1 MTVKF
6 EDYEAMERYKAEE
19 NDAMKRI
26 YEAKRRRARMESRQQ
41 KAQII
46 WLVTI
51 FVWSAFLLFI
61 LL

>member
-26 YEAKRRRARMESRQQ
+26 DEAKRRRARMESRQQ
-41 KAQII
+41 KIRPQTFY
-46 WLVTI
+46 LPPK
-51 FVWSAFLLFI
+51 FDL
-61 LL
+61 